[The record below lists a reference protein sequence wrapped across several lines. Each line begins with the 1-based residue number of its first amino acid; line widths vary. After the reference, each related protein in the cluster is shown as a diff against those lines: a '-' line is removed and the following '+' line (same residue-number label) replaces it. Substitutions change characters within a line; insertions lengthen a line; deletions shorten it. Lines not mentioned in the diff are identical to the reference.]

1 MKLLLL
7 FIKLLLFSYQDFD
20 IGESFAVT
28 ATKQKSVYL
37 ILLLYHNNNIL
48 GFKLTRGNK
57 PTTKLFVLIQRSNF

>member
-7 FIKLLLFSYQDFD
+7 FIKFFFFFYQDFD

-37 ILLLYHNNNIL
+37 ILLLL
-48 GFKLTRGNK
+48 L
-57 PTTKLFVLIQRSNF
+57 